1 MLAVVDTGPLYAAV
15 DQDDADHARCRAVL
29 EDATRRLVIPAL
41 VVAEVTYLIA
51 NRLGAGVE
59 ARFLRSL
66 ARLDLEAPAP
76 EDWPR
81 IAELVEQYGD
91 FPLGGID
98 ASVIALAERLDVDTI
113 ATLDERH
120 FRAVRPKH
128 RRAFPVVP

>member
-29 EDATRRLVIPAL
+29 QDATRRLVIPAL